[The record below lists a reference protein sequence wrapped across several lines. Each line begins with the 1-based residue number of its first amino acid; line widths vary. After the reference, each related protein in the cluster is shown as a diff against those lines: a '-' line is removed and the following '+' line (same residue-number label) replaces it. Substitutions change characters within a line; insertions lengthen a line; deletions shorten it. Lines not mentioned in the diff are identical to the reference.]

1 MVIPIV
7 IFISAMWLP
16 VALFFLGKGEAKGT
30 GFITGLV
37 GALVII
43 GSIVDVA
50 VFKDPFVPGLLFMH
64 GIFYCAVS
72 YALLTGLEDMRS
84 VGNVSLTTAIVST
97 IYMVLCFTGGP
108 VLEDGKQL
116 FAKSN
121 YLALAC
127 AGYAALTFMVWLN
140 AFGKF
145 SAKVIAWSL
154 IVWIV
159 VGLWIP
165 AFWLLATRTLPF

>member
-1 MVIPIV
+1 MVPEIYVVEERRKEMVIPIV

-50 VFKDPFVPGLLFMH
+50 LFKDPFVPGLLFMH

-84 VGNVSLTTAIVST
+84 VGNVTVLRRLSYPRYTWYSVSQE
-97 IYMVLCFTGGP
+97 VLSWKMANSCSP
-108 VLEDGKQL
+108 R
-116 FAKSN
+116 
-121 YLALAC
+121 
-127 AGYAALTFMVWLN
+127 
-140 AFGKF
+140 
-145 SAKVIAWSL
+145 VITWH
-154 IVWIV
+154 
-159 VGLWIP
+159 
-165 AFWLLATRTLPF
+165 

>member
-1 MVIPIV
+1 MVVPIV

-30 GFITGLV
+30 GFVTGLV
-37 GALVII
+37 GTLVII

-50 VFKDPFVPGLLFMH
+50 LFKDPFVPGLLFMH
-64 GIFYCAVS
+64 GILYCSVA

-84 VGNVSLTTAIVST
+84 IGNVSLTTAIVST
-97 IYMVLCFTGGP
+97 IYMVLCFTGSPTLANGT
-108 VLEDGKQL
+108 QL
-116 FAKSN
+116 IAKSN
-121 YLALAC
+121 YLAFAC
-127 AGYAALTFMVWLN
+127 AGYAALTYMVWLN
-140 AFGKF
+140 AFGKV

-165 AFWLLATRTLPF
+165 AFSLMTTHKLPF